1 MHGQPGDYLLDPR
14 SHPPIQGLGPA
25 EPGSI
30 GTFSRAQNRAILI
43 VGVTTASF
51 SLAIAVVSLRWFL
64 CMKRSFRHH
73 LILMLIVSDSFK
85 ALWYF
90 LSPIVIFSRGHIESS
105 SAFSQAS
112 GFLLALGVEAADLSI
127 LFIVLHATLYIFHPP
142 QRLGNGGLYNYRY
155 WIYGLW
161 ILLPL
166 LAASLAFTNRSGPAY
181 VTSGT
186 FSYLPKRPFWY
197 RLALAWI
204 PRYIIFVS
212 IITMYTAIYVYVK
225 VKFKGFSNLGSHDSS
240 FNTSSMQA
248 STLGQKSLAASSAS
262 PQGTRVNSVARH
274 ERYGSKPS
282 AATPQPHDSSANLA
296 NARRQSPP
304 PDDRLEWDRIDFITT
319 SPLVA
324 PQRLSQL
331 SLGIEAAD
339 FAHEAGTRPNNS
351 GSGLSLAGG
360 ESANTVQKA
369 RNDSTAP
376 TCNTNY
382 TSETAVHSSPT
393 SKPNGAN
400 DPLAMTR
407 IAIRRQLRFLFIY
420 PIIYLLL
427 WILPFVQHCLNY
439 TNYYVTHPQFGLN
452 ICITFILALQA
463 GVDCAIF
470 SWRER
475 PWRRMNGS
483 PFISVWVFRKLKARF
498 SNKEEQRAQGDED
511 QQQMDLSDV
520 EAGKPKERKR
530 DSNWWEEE
538 GKKRKDSVWLGTDTV
553 DDIIRTQTR
562 QSAKVASRVG

>member
-1 MHGQPGDYLLDPR
+1 MHNQPGDDLLDPR
-14 SHPPIQGLGPA
+14 SGSPIQGLGPA
-25 EPGSI
+25 APGSI
-30 GTFSRAQNRAILI
+30 GTFSPAQNRAILI
-43 VGVTTASF
+43 VGVTAASL

-90 LSPIVIFSRGHIESS
+90 LSPIVIFSRGHIDSS

-112 GFLLALGVEAADLSI
+112 GFLLAIGVEAADLSI

-142 QRLGNGGLYNYRY
+142 QKMGHGGLYNYRY
-155 WIYGLW
+155 WIYGSW

-204 PRYIIFVS
+204 PRYVIFVS

-225 VKFKGFSNLGSHDSS
+225 VKFKGFSNLGSDDSS

-248 STLGQKSLAASSAS
+248 STLGQKSLGASSAS
-262 PQGTRVNSVARH
+262 QQGTRVNSMARH
-274 ERYGSKPS
+274 ERCGSKQS
-282 AATPQPHDSSANLA
+282 ASTPHDSSANLA
-296 NARRQSPP
+296 NARQQSPP
-304 PDDRLEWDRIDFITT
+304 PGDRLEWDKIDFITT
-319 SPLVA
+319 APLVA
-324 PQRLSQL
+324 PQRTLQL
-331 SLGIEAAD
+331 SLSGEAAG
-339 FAHEAGTRPNNS
+339 FAHQAGTKLNDS
-351 GSGLSLAGG
+351 GSGLSLAGA
-360 ESANTVQKA
+360 ESSNTGQKA
-369 RNDSTAP
+369 RNYSSAP

-382 TSETAVHSSPT
+382 TSDTAVHQSTPISRPKKAT
-393 SKPNGAN
+393 

-420 PIIYLLL
+420 PVIYLLL

-439 TNYYVTHPQFGLN
+439 TNYYAANPQFGLS

-483 PFISVWVFRKLKARF
+483 PFLSVWAIHKLRARF
-498 SNKEEQRAQGDED
+498 FNKEERRVED
-511 QQQMDLSDV
+511 GEDQQMDLFDA
-520 EAGKPKERKR
+520 EAGKSKERKR

-562 QSAKVASRVG
+562 QSAKMASRVG

>member
-1 MHGQPGDYLLDPR
+1 MHDQPGDDLLDPR
-14 SHPPIQGLGPA
+14 SDSPIQGLGPA
-25 EPGSI
+25 APGSI

-43 VGVTTASF
+43 VGVTAASL
-51 SLAIAVVSLRWFL
+51 SLTIAVVSLRWFL

-73 LILMLIVSDSFK
+73 LILMLIISDSFK

-127 LFIVLHATLYIFHPP
+127 LFIVLHATLCIFHPP

-155 WIYGLW
+155 WIYGSW

-166 LAASLAFTNRSGPAY
+166 LAASLAFTNRTGPAY
-181 VTSGT
+181 VTYGT

-225 VKFKGFSNLGSHDSS
+225 VKFKGFGNLGSDGSS

-248 STLGQKSLAASSAS
+248 STLGQRSLAASSAS
-262 PQGTRVNSVARH
+262 QQGTRVNSFARH

-282 AATPQPHDSSANLA
+282 ASMPHDSSANLA
-296 NARRQSPP
+296 NARQQSPS
-304 PDDRLEWDRIDFITT
+304 PDDRLEWDKIDFITT
-319 SPLVA
+319 PPPVA
-324 PQRLSQL
+324 PQRVSQL

-339 FAHEAGTRPNNS
+339 FAHEAGTKPIDS
-351 GSGLSLAGG
+351 GSGLSLGGG
-360 ESANTVQKA
+360 ESANAGQKA

-382 TSETAVHSSPT
+382 TSDTAVHHSSPT
-393 SKPNGAN
+393 SRPKKAT

-420 PIIYLLL
+420 PVIYLLL

-439 TNYYVTHPQFGLN
+439 TNYYAAHPQFGLN

-483 PFISVWVFRKLKARF
+483 PFISVWAIQKLKARF
-498 SNKEEQRAQGDED
+498 SNKDEQRVEHDGD
-511 QQQMDLSDV
+511 QQMHLSDV
-520 EAGKPKERKR
+520 EAGKSKERKR

-538 GKKRKDSVWLGTDTV
+538 GKKRKDSVWLGTDTI

-562 QSAKVASRVG
+562 QSAKAASRVG

>member
-1 MHGQPGDYLLDPR
+1 MHSQPGDDLLDPR
-14 SHPPIQGLGPA
+14 SDSPIHGLGPA
-25 EPGSI
+25 APGSV

-43 VGVTTASF
+43 VGVTAASL
-51 SLAIAVVSLRWFL
+51 SLAMAVVSLRWFL

-73 LILMLIVSDSFK
+73 LILMLVISDSFK

-90 LSPIVIFSRGHIESS
+90 LSPIVIFSRGHIGSA

-112 GFLLALGVEAADLSI
+112 GFLLAVGVEAADLSI
-127 LFIVLHATLYIFHPP
+127 LFIVLHATLYIFNPP
-142 QRLGNGGLYNYRY
+142 QRLGHGGLYNYRY
-155 WIYGLW
+155 WVYGLW
-161 ILLPL
+161 FLLPL
-166 LAASLAFTNRSGPAY
+166 LAASLAFTNPSGPAY

-225 VKFKGFSNLGSHDSS
+225 VKFKGFGNLRSHDSS
-240 FNTSSMQA
+240 FNTSSLEA
-248 STLGQKSLAASSAS
+248 STSGMKSQAASSAS
-262 PQGTRVNSVARH
+262 QQGTLANNVARQ
-274 ERYGSKPS
+274 ERHGSKPS
-282 AATPQPHDSSANLA
+282 ASSPRDSSASLA
-296 NARRQSPP
+296 NARQQTPS
-304 PDDRLEWDRIDFITT
+304 PDDQLQWDKIDFITT
-319 SPLVA
+319 SPLVS
-324 PQRLSQL
+324 PQRISQL

-339 FAHEAGTRPNNS
+339 FAHEAGTKPNDS
-351 GSGLSLAGG
+351 GGGLSTAGG
-360 ESANTVQKA
+360 ESANAGQKA
-369 RNDSTAP
+369 RNDSTAL
-376 TCNTNY
+376 TCNTNC
-382 TSETAVHSSPT
+382 TSDTAVHLSST
-393 SKPNGAN
+393 SKCNEAT

-407 IAIRRQLRFLFIY
+407 IAIRRQLRFLFMY

-427 WILPFVQHCLNY
+427 WVLPFVQHCLNY
-439 TNYYVTHPQFGLN
+439 TNYYTAHPQFGLS

-475 PWRRMNGS
+475 PWRRMTES
-483 PFISVWVFRKLKARF
+483 PFISIWAFRKLKAMF
-498 SNKEEQRAQGDED
+498 SVRDEQRVEGDED
-511 QQQMDLSDV
+511 NQMDLSDL
-520 EAGKPKERKR
+520 EAGKSRGRKR

-562 QSAKVASRVG
+562 QSAKTASRAE